1 MGPEVP
7 LLNDYKQEFFWKRF
21 PQTLL
26 GGPRFKLGYCAP
38 PYVYL
43 HQLLLFLTPC
53 VLGGVGTVLYQV
65 GLLGDAYAAI
75 LSGVLM
81 LLVGGTLQTL
91 AQCVAR
97 RTGVVQHLSA
107 QNNMLADE
115 EEVEF
120 SHCVAPETV
129 RFILPGKK
137 FMANVVLHTLL
148 AGMLCGLG
156 TWYLLPGSLS
166 TLYGGMGAAVPVFA
180 LSWVTLCSGEYAL
193 IVNTPPETA
202 TFQPQDTYEITA
214 LTRPLYILIF
224 ISVDLVY
231 RLMDPTNELRLVCQV
246 LHGVFVALPVL
257 WALGT
262 LPPPDALLLWAMEQ
276 VLVLGLGGSPMASN
290 LRLIVMF
297 LISVCVAVSTY
308 FIPSTLGVVLFTVAM
323 GYLLSLDG
331 SQVGVVF
338 GVQRAQPSVLSL
350 GLKSLPLW
358 LILFAGAM
366 AEGSL
371 LHHHL
376 YKHQS
381 SQGNLT
387 LYGTESPLEV
397 PTSYVRLQDAQASVG
412 YVLISLL
419 VLGRVL
425 REMQGVF
432 LLGGTLRNPL
442 YPRQMGCPQAF
453 RRSCR
458 ALRLTSYL
466 RRVLLNLVYPFAM
479 IAFLSLDGSLQELH
493 TASLAVG
500 FTRAFRMVWQS
511 TEDALLQMV
520 LVVLIRLG
528 SHGGPATGW
537 HTLGTGIQLL
547 LLGLLIDRA
556 SQFLSKLRFALT
568 VIVTSWT
575 ETKQRRQST
584 GTMLALNA
592 VLFPLLLGELLLSA
606 LLSAPL
612 LPLFTLP
619 IFLVG
624 FPRPLR
630 SWPGTP
636 GTACPCP
643 DSVYYQQLSARLA
656 SALREAIASGALGA
670 ALPGSHMLCRFQD
683 RVMWLTVLERGYGY
697 CTLNIKGLEL
707 QETSCHTLEARR
719 MDEVF
724 EAALTQSHGADSW
737 RLPLNPH
744 WGNTLRP
751 CCALPVK
758 LYSDARIVLTGII
771 DSHEHLRKLRGD
783 YVKVLLW
790 LLVQRCALRDR
801 LTPQLQEK
809 VPLSSGPNSSSSQ
822 QALQRDTQFSTQLP
836 GSVASVS
843 TSAASSAN
851 SSSSP
856 GQRGSLSSSADWL
869 DDDDLFGPHVAAQPK
884 ERNFSLPGSVEVM
897 SLYENMAL
905 SALPPLR
912 PLGLGMPAM
921 DRGSNGLHEA
931 SSSPAPALR
940 ATSLRRRLLSGPC
953 SQLLPEEWR
962 TAPVAPPQML
972 HLQPLVPS
980 DWFRF
985 AVGRLA
991 VGGQHAL
998 ALLQE
1003 DRDALLELFSQV
1015 ALSCLV
1021 ALGLEG
1027 ELPNPGLVFRLY
1039 GGGAPWSETLD
1050 WLKGRRELHQL
1061 ALKAFRYSFKLLFD
1075 QASLGALE
1083 SPEELQ
1089 AALEEYEHHWYIG
1102 TAMDHGWQE
1111 SVRHEKP
1118 FLFSLGHDLA
1128 MGTYTGRVLT
1138 LQEQLVFVGQVCAEG
1153 VRGQWANLSW
1163 ELLYATNDDEERY
1176 SIQAHPVLLR
1186 NLTVQAADPPLGY
1199 PIYSSAPL
1207 HLTCL

>member
-26 GGPRFKLGYCAP
+26 GGPRLKLGYCAP

-53 VLGGVGTVLYQV
+53 MLGGVGTVLYQV
-65 GLLGDAYAAI
+65 GVLGDAYAAT
-75 LSGVLM
+75 LSGGLM
-81 LLVGGTLQTL
+81 LAVAATLQTL

-97 RTGVVQHLSA
+97 RTGVVQRLSA
-107 QNNMLADE
+107 QNNILADE

-129 RFILPGKK
+129 RFIVPGKK
-137 FMANVVLHTLL
+137 FMVNVVLHTLL

-156 TWYLLPGSLS
+156 TWYLLPGSLIG
-166 TLYGGMGAAVPVFA
+166 LYGGMGAAMPVFA

-224 ISVDLVY
+224 IAVDLVY
-231 RLMDPTNELRLVCQV
+231 RLTDPMNELRLACQV
-246 LHGVFVALPVL
+246 LHVVFVVLPVL

-276 VLVLGLGGSPMASN
+276 VLVLGLGGSAMATN
-290 LRLIVMF
+290 LRLLVMF
-297 LISVCVAVSTY
+297 LVSASVAVSTY
-308 FIPSTLGVVLFTVAM
+308 FIPSTLGIVLFTVGM

-331 SQVGVVF
+331 SQLGAVF
-338 GVQRAQPSVLSL
+338 RSRRAQSRALSL
-350 GLKSLPLW
+350 GLKGLPLG
-358 LILFAGAM
+358 LIFLAGAM
-366 AEGSL
+366 ADGGL
-371 LHHHL
+371 LHHYLFEHPT
-376 YKHQS
+376 QT
-381 SQGNLT
+381 GNLS
-387 LYGTESPLEV
+387 LEGPPTEELPSVSLHGV
-397 PTSYVRLQDAQASVG
+397 QAAVA
-412 YVLISLL
+412 YALICLL
-419 VLGRVL
+419 VLSKGL
-425 REMQGVF
+425 REIQGVF

-442 YPRQMGCPQAF
+442 YPKQTGCSQAF
-453 RRSCR
+453 RRSSR
-458 ALRLTSYL
+458 GLRLAGYL
-466 RRVLLNLVYPFAM
+466 RRVLLNLVSPFAM
-479 IAFLSLDGSLQELH
+479 ITFLALDGSLLDLH

-511 TEDALLQMV
+511 SEDALLQMV
-520 LVVLIRLG
+520 VVVLIRLG
-528 SHGGPATGW
+528 SEGAPATGW
-537 HTLGTGIQLL
+537 HSLGTGVQLL
-547 LLGLLIDRA
+547 VVGLLIDRA
-556 SQFLSKLRFALT
+556 SQFISKLKFALT

-584 GTMLALNA
+584 SAMLMLNA
-592 VLFPLLLGELLLSA
+592 VLFPLLLGELVLSA

-656 SALREAIASGALGA
+656 SALRGAIACGALGA
-670 ALPGSHMLCRFQD
+670 APPGSHFLCRFQD
-683 RVMWLTVLERGYGY
+683 RVMWLTLLERGYGY

-724 EAALTQSHGADSW
+724 EAALAQSHAPNQW
-737 RLPLNPH
+737 RQLLNPH
-744 WGNTLRP
+744 WGNTLTP
-751 CCALPVK
+751 CCALPVR
-758 LYSDARIVLTGII
+758 LYSDARNVLTGII
-771 DSHEHLRKLRGD
+771 DSHEHLRKLRAD

-790 LLVQRCALRDR
+790 LLLQRCAQRDR
-801 LTPQLQEK
+801 LTPPLQEK
-809 VPLSSGPNSSSSQ
+809 APLSPGADSGSSQ
-822 QALQRDTQFSTQLP
+822 RALQRDTQFSTTHLP
-836 GSVASVS
+836 GSHSSSFSSSSSMS
-843 TSAASSAN
+843 T
-851 SSSSP
+851 SSSP

-869 DDDDLFGPHVAAQPK
+869 DDDDLFGPQVARRPVPAPR
-884 ERNFSLPGSVEVM
+884 ERNFSLPGSVEVL

-912 PLGLGMPAM
+912 PLGLGLPAA
-921 DRGSNGLHEA
+921 DRGSSDGGGGGLHEA
-931 SSSPAPALR
+931 SFLPAAGP
-940 ATSLRRRLLSGPC
+940 RRLSGPHA
-953 SQLLPEEWR
+953 QLLPSEWR
-962 TAPVAPPQML
+962 TAAPLAPPQML
-972 HLQPLVPS
+972 QLQPLVPA
-980 DWFRF
+980 DWFHF

-991 VGGQHAL
+991 AGGQHAA

-1003 DRDALLELFSQV
+1003 ERDALELFSQV

-1021 ALGLEG
+1021 ALGLEA
-1027 ELPNPGLVFRLY
+1027 EQPSPSLVFRLY
-1039 GGGAPWSETLD
+1039 GGGAPWSEALD

-1075 QASLGALE
+1075 QASLGAME
-1083 SPEELQ
+1083 SAEELQ
-1089 AALEEYEHHWYIG
+1089 ATLDEYEHHWYIG
-1102 TAMDHGWQE
+1102 TATDHGWQE
-1111 SVRHEKP
+1111 SVRQEKP

-1138 LQEQLVFVGQVCAEG
+1138 LQEQLVYVGHVCAEG

-1207 HLTCL
+1207 HLGCL